1 MKINWNK
8 KYTTIAIYSLIVLAV
23 GVLFVVFV
31 FKFDSISNGFSW
43 VGAVI
48 APVICGIIIAYILN
62 PLMVLLENK
71 LFGKLKSGAPP
82 AKSALPKKIKE
93 IEEKNPEKTAAYEK
107 KRASRR
113 KALARVLSLILTYVI
128 LFAVI
133 AGIAFAVVPNV
144 ASSLV
149 DLAEKLP
156 DYLKQ
161 AEAFLND
168 FFKDNP
174 QISQI
179 LFKEFTNISDALQK
193 FVSNLDPN
201 IINNVGSSVW
211 NFLLSLLMG
220 LKNVLLGL
228 IIAIYLLY
236 SKERLLAQSKKIL
249 FAFIKNERCERL
261 FTGLNKCNNIF
272 KKYIISNLLDAMIVF
287 VFMVIGMFAMGMPY
301 QMLISA
307 ICAVTNLIPFFGPFI
322 GAIPSG
328 ILILLV
334 DPSKVIWFAL
344 FVLILQQ
351 CDGNII
357 KPHLFGETMGLP
369 AIWVLVS
376 IIVGGGLFGVPGML
390 LGAPVFAVIY
400 LLFAE
405 FVSGKLR
412 KKNLP
417 SDTEPYFKGTAEFA
431 EEYIDEPPNKVV
443 EDFSLSVG
451 YAPEAAAFDEE
462 KSEITDNPE
471 KAEKTAPKSSAK
483 PKPRKFKRRK

>member
-1 MKINWNK
+1 MVNCIIVNCKAVKHLKINWNK

-23 GVLFVVFV
+23 AVLFVVFV

-43 VGAVI
+43 VGAVA
-48 APVICGIIIAYILN
+48 APVICGVIIAYILN
-62 PLMVLLENK
+62 PLMMLLENK
-71 LFGKLKSGAPP
+71 LFGKLKITP
-82 AKSALPKKIKE
+82 
-93 IEEKNPEKTAAYEK
+93 PEKILSEKLSPEKQREREK
-107 KRASRR
+107 KRARFR
-113 KALARVLSLILTYVI
+113 KTLCRVLSLTLTYVI
-128 LFAVI
+128 LFALL
-133 AGIAFAVVPNV
+133 AGIAVAVMPSIAN
-144 ASSLV
+144 SLV
-149 DLAEKLP
+149 DLTEKLP
-156 DYLKQ
+156 EYLKQ
-161 AEAFLND
+161 AETFLND

-174 QISQI
+174 DIAKI
-179 LFKEFTNISDALQK
+179 LFKEFTDISNALQK
-193 FVSNLDPN
+193 FAADLDPN
-201 IINNVGSSVW
+201 IINNVGNSVW
-211 NFLLSLLMG
+211 NFVLSLLTG

-228 IIAIYLLY
+228 IIAIYLLF

-261 FTGLNKCNNIF
+261 FSGLNKCNDIF
-272 KKYIISNLLDAMIVF
+272 KKYIVSNLLDAMIVF

-301 QMLISA
+301 QMLIAA

-357 KPHLFGETMGLP
+357 KPFLFGETMGLP

-376 IIVGGGLFGVPGML
+376 IIIGGGLFGIPGML
-390 LGAPVFAVIY
+390 LGAPVFAVVY

-405 FVSGKLR
+405 FVSGKLK

-417 SDTEPYFKGTAEFA
+417 SDTEMYFKGTAEFA
-431 EEYIDEPPNKVV
+431 EEFIDEPPNKVV
-443 EDFSLSVG
+443 ENFSISLENS
-451 YAPEAAAFDEE
+451 AADEE
-462 KSEITDNPE
+462 EQPEFPE
-471 KAEKTAPKSSAK
+471 KTAK
-483 PKPRKFKRRK
+483 PKPRKFKRR

>member
-48 APVICGIIIAYILN
+48 APVLCGVVIAYILN
-62 PLMVLLENK
+62 PLMMLLENK
-71 LFGKLKSGAPP
+71 LFGKLKSGVP
-82 AKSALPKKIKE
+82 
-93 IEEKNPEKTAAYEK
+93 PEKTVLPQKFHKESAAISPEKVAAYEK

-113 KALARVLSLILTYVI
+113 KSLARVLSLVLTYAI
-128 LFAVI
+128 LFAI
-133 AGIAFAVVPNV
+133 LAGIAIAVVPSV
-144 ASSLV
+144 AGSLV

-174 QISQI
+174 QIAKI
-179 LFKEFTNISDALQK
+179 LFKEFTDISNALQK

-211 NFLLSLLMG
+211 NFLLSLITG

-228 IIAIYLLY
+228 IIAIYLLF

-376 IIVGGGLFGVPGML
+376 IIVGGGLFGIPGML

-417 SDTEPYFKGTAEFA
+417 SETEPYFKGTAEFA
-431 EEYIDEPPNKVV
+431 EEYIEEPPNKVV
-443 EDFSLSVG
+443 EDFSISVG
-451 YAPEAAAFDEE
+451 ADSGAFSVDEE
-462 KSEITDNPE
+462 KPE
-471 KAEKTAPKSSAK
+471 TPDKPAPKNPAK
-483 PKPRKFKRRK
+483 PKPRKFKRR

>member
-31 FKFDSISNGFSW
+31 FKFDSISDGFSW
-43 VGAVI
+43 VGAVA
-48 APVICGIIIAYILN
+48 APVICGVIIAYILN
-62 PLMVLLENK
+62 PLMMYLEKK
-71 LFGKLKSGAPP
+71 LFGKLKTGTPP
-82 AKSALPKKIKE
+82 EKQALPKKLRE
-93 IEEKNPEKTAAYEK
+93 IEEKNPEAVAHYKK

-113 KALARVLSLILTYVI
+113 KSLARVLSVILTYVI
-128 LFAVI
+128 LLAVI
-133 AGIAFAVVPNV
+133 AGIAFAVVPSV
-144 ASSLV
+144 AKSLV
-149 DLAEKLP
+149 DLADKLP
-156 DYLKQ
+156 EYLNQ
-161 AEAFLND
+161 AESFLND

-179 LFKEFTNISDALQK
+179 LFKEFTNISDALRK

-236 SKERLLAQSKKIL
+236 SKERLLAQSKKIF
-249 FAFIKNERCERL
+249 FAFFKNERCERL
-261 FTGLNKCNNIF
+261 FSGLNKCNNIF
-272 KKYIISNLLDAMIVF
+272 KKYIISNLLDSMIVF

-376 IIVGGGLFGVPGML
+376 IILGGGLFGIPGML
-390 LGAPVFAVIY
+390 LGAPVFAVVY

-417 SDTEPYFKGTAEFA
+417 SDTEPYFKDTAEFA

-443 EDFSLSVG
+443 EDFSISEENVP
-451 YAPEAAAFDEE
+451 AVDEE
-462 KSEITDNPE
+462 TTE
-471 KAEKTAPKSSAK
+471 KPAK
-483 PKPRKFKRRK
+483 PKPRKFKRR

>member
-8 KYTTIAIYSLIVLAV
+8 KYTTIAIYSLLVLIAA
-23 GVLFVVFV
+23 VLFVVFV
-31 FKFDSISNGFSW
+31 FRFESFAKGFSW
-43 VGAVI
+43 VGAVA

-62 PLMVLLENK
+62 PLMMYLEK
-71 LFGKLKSGAPP
+71 RLFGKLKKDVPTEESPVLKNLHDDKEEGKL
-82 AKSALPKKIKE
+82 AKKLGKYVNTAEKKARRR
-93 IEEKNPEKTAAYEK
+93 KTAA
-107 KRASRR
+107 RI
-113 KALARVLSLILTYVI
+113 LSILLTYII
-128 LFAVI
+128 LFALITGICIAVI
-133 AGIAFAVVPNV
+133 PSV
-144 ASSLV
+144 ATSLV
-149 DLAEKLP
+149 DLADKLP

-161 AEAFLND
+161 AEDFLND

-174 QISQI
+174 QISQF
-179 LFKEFTNISDALQK
+179 LFEEFTDISNALKK
-193 FVSNLDPN
+193 FAEDLKPMAGD
-201 IINNVGSSVW
+201 ILGNVGNGIW
-211 NFLLSLLMG
+211 NLVLSIITG

-228 IIAIYLLY
+228 VIAIYLLY

-249 FAFIKNERCERL
+249 FAFLKNNRCERL
-261 FTGLNKCNNIF
+261 FSGLNKCNNIF

-357 KPHLFGETMGLP
+357 KPFLFGETMGLP

-376 IIVGGGLFGVPGML
+376 IIIGGGLFQIPGML

-405 FVSGKLR
+405 FVSVKLK

-417 SDTEPYFKGTAEFA
+417 GDTESYFKGAEEFA
-431 EEYIDEPPNKVV
+431 AEHIKDPPEGAAEEQSN
-443 EDFSLSVG
+443 
-451 YAPEAAAFDEE
+451 
-462 KSEITDNPE
+462 
-471 KAEKTAPKSSAK
+471 AENTHSDAQT
-483 PKPRKFKRRK
+483 

>member
-62 PLMVLLENK
+62 PLMMLLERK
-71 LFGKLKSGAPP
+71 LFGKLKSGVPP
-82 AKSALPKKIKE
+82 KSDVPQKLQKHGAAIS
-93 IEEKNPEKTAAYEK
+93 PEKAAVYEK

-113 KALARVLSLILTYVI
+113 KSLARVLSIILTYVI
-128 LFAVI
+128 LLAI
-133 AGIAFAVVPNV
+133 LAGIAIAVVPSIAN
-144 ASSLV
+144 SLV

-156 DYLKQ
+156 DYMEQ
-161 AEAFLND
+161 AETFLNG

-174 QISQI
+174 QIAQI
-179 LFKEFTNISDALQK
+179 LFKEFTNISDALRK

-211 NFLLSLLMG
+211 NFVLSLIMG

-228 IIAIYLLY
+228 IIAIYLLF

-261 FTGLNKCNNIF
+261 FSGLNKCNHIF
-272 KKYIISNLLDAMIVF
+272 KKYIISNLLDSMIVF

-369 AIWVLVS
+369 ALWVLIS
-376 IIVGGGLFGVPGML
+376 IIVGGGLFGIVGML

-417 SDTEPYFKGTAEFA
+417 SETEPYFKGTAEFA
-431 EEYIDEPPNKVV
+431 EEYIDEPPNEVV
-443 EDFSLSVG
+443 EDFSISVG
-451 YAPEAAAFDEE
+451 AAPEAVSVEE
-462 KSEITDNPE
+462 KNPE
-471 KAEKTAPKSSAK
+471 TPAK
-483 PKPRKFKRRK
+483 PKPRKFKRR

>member
-8 KYTTIAIYSLIVLAV
+8 KYTTIAIYSLLVLIAA
-23 GVLFVVFV
+23 VLFVVFV
-31 FKFDSISNGFSW
+31 FRFESFAKGFSW
-43 VGAVI
+43 VGAVA

-62 PLMVLLENK
+62 PLMMYLEK
-71 LFGKLKSGAPP
+71 RLFGKLKKDVPTEESPVLKNLHDDKEESKL
-82 AKSALPKKIKE
+82 AKKLGKYVNTAEKKAKRR
-93 IEEKNPEKTAAYEK
+93 KTAA
-107 KRASRR
+107 RI
-113 KALARVLSLILTYVI
+113 LSILLTYII
-128 LFAVI
+128 LFALVTGICIAVI
-133 AGIAFAVVPNV
+133 PSV
-144 ASSLV
+144 ATSLV
-149 DLAEKLP
+149 DLTDKLP

-161 AEAFLND
+161 AEDFLND

-174 QISQI
+174 EISQF
-179 LFKEFTNISDALQK
+179 LFKEFTGISNALK
-193 FVSNLDPN
+193 DFAEDLKPMAGD
-201 IINNVGSSVW
+201 IIGNVGNGIW
-211 NFLLSLLMG
+211 NLALSIITG

-228 IIAIYLLY
+228 VIAIYLLY

-249 FAFIKNERCERL
+249 FAFLKNNRCERL
-261 FTGLNKCNNIF
+261 FSGLNKCNNIF

-357 KPHLFGETMGLP
+357 KPFLFGETMGLP

-376 IIVGGGLFGVPGML
+376 IIIGGGLFQIPGML

-405 FVSGKLR
+405 FVTVKLK

-417 SDTEPYFKGTAEFA
+417 GDTESYFKEAEEFA
-431 EEYIDEPPNKVV
+431 AEHIKDPPEGAAEEQNSADGGTK
-443 EDFSLSVG
+443 
-451 YAPEAAAFDEE
+451 
-462 KSEITDNPE
+462 DN
-471 KAEKTAPKSSAK
+471 AQT
-483 PKPRKFKRRK
+483 

>member
-43 VGAVI
+43 VGAVV
-48 APVICGIIIAYILN
+48 APVLCGVIIAYILN
-62 PLMVLLENK
+62 PLMMLLERK
-71 LFGKLKSGAPP
+71 VFGKLKSGAPP
-82 AKSALPKKIKE
+82 AKGALPQKLRKDSAAIS
-93 IEEKNPEKTAAYEK
+93 PEKAAAFEK

-113 KALARVLSLILTYVI
+113 KSLARVLSLILTYVI
-128 LFAVI
+128 LFAI
-133 AGIAFAVVPNV
+133 LAGIAIAVVPSV

-149 DLAEKLP
+149 DLTEKLP

-161 AEAFLND
+161 AESFLND
-168 FFKDNP
+168 FFKDNK
-174 QISQI
+174 QIASI

-211 NFLLSLLMG
+211 NFVLSLITG

-261 FTGLNKCNNIF
+261 FSGLNKCNNIF

-351 CDGNII
+351 TDGNVI
-357 KPHLFGETMGLP
+357 KPFLFGETMGLP

-417 SDTEPYFKGTAEFA
+417 SETEPYFKGTAEFA
-431 EEYIDEPPNKVV
+431 EEFIDDPPNKVV
-443 EDFSLSVG
+443 EDFSIIVENS
-451 YAPEAAAFDEE
+451 PETAALAKE
-462 KSEITDNPE
+462 TP
-471 KAEKTAPKSSAK
+471 EKTAPKTTAK

>member
-48 APVICGIIIAYILN
+48 APVLCGVIIAYILN
-62 PLMVLLENK
+62 PLMMLLENK
-71 LFGKLKSGAPP
+71 LFGKLKSGVPP
-82 AKSALPKKIKE
+82 KSALPKKLLE
-93 IEEKNPEKTAAYEK
+93 IEEKSPEKAAAFEK
-107 KRASRR
+107 KRARRR
-113 KALARVLSLILTYVI
+113 KSLARVLSVILTYVI
-128 LFAVI
+128 LFAVLV
-133 AGIAFAVVPNV
+133 GIAVAVVPSV
-144 ASSLV
+144 ATSLV

-161 AEAFLND
+161 AETFLND

-179 LFKEFTNISDALQK
+179 LFKEFTNISDALRK

-211 NFLLSLLMG
+211 NFLLSLIMG
-220 LKNVLLGL
+220 LKNVVLGL

-272 KKYIISNLLDAMIVF
+272 KKYIISNLLDSMIVF

-376 IIVGGGLFGVPGML
+376 IIVGGGLFGIPGML

-417 SDTEPYFKGTAEFA
+417 SETEPYFMGTAEFA
-431 EEYIDEPPNKVV
+431 EEFIEEPPNKVV
-443 EDFSLSVG
+443 EDFSISVG
-451 YAPEAAAFDEE
+451 ASVDEE
-462 KSEITDNPE
+462 KSEIP
-471 KAEKTAPKSSAK
+471 EKTAPKNPANPK
-483 PKPRKFKRRK
+483 PKPRKFKRR

>member
-8 KYTTIAIYSLIVLAV
+8 KYTTIAIYSLLVLIAA
-23 GVLFVVFV
+23 VLFVVFV
-31 FKFDSISNGFSW
+31 FRFESFAKGFSW
-43 VGAVI
+43 VGAVA

-62 PLMVLLENK
+62 PLMMYLEK
-71 LFGKLKSGAPP
+71 RLFGKLKKDVPVEESPVLKNLHDDKEASKL
-82 AKSALPKKIKE
+82 AKKLGKYVNTAEKKARRR
-93 IEEKNPEKTAAYEK
+93 KTAA
-107 KRASRR
+107 RI
-113 KALARVLSLILTYVI
+113 LSILLTYII
-128 LFAVI
+128 LLALI
-133 AGIAFAVVPNV
+133 AGICIAVIPSV
-144 ASSLV
+144 ATSLV
-149 DLAEKLP
+149 DLTDKLP

-161 AEAFLND
+161 AEDFLND

-174 QISQI
+174 EISQF
-179 LFKEFTNISDALQK
+179 LFEEFTDISNALKK
-193 FVSNLDPN
+193 FAEDLKPMAGD
-201 IINNVGSSVW
+201 IIGNVGNGIW
-211 NFLLSLLMG
+211 NFVISIITG

-228 IIAIYLLY
+228 VIAIYLLY

-249 FAFIKNERCERL
+249 FAFLKNNRCERL
-261 FTGLNKCNNIF
+261 FSGLNKCNNIF

-357 KPHLFGETMGLP
+357 KPFLFGETMGLP

-376 IIVGGGLFGVPGML
+376 IIIGGGLFQIPGML

-405 FVSGKLR
+405 FVTVKLK

-417 SDTEPYFKGTAEFA
+417 GDTESYFKEAEEFA
-431 EEYIDEPPNKVV
+431 AEHIKDPPEGAAEEQSPAD
-443 EDFSLSVG
+443 G
-451 YAPEAAAFDEE
+451 G
-462 KSEITDNPE
+462 TQDN
-471 KAEKTAPKSSAK
+471 AQT
-483 PKPRKFKRRK
+483 

>member
-31 FKFDSISNGFSW
+31 FKFDSISQGFSW
-43 VGAVI
+43 VGAVA

-62 PLMVLLENK
+62 PLMMYLEKK
-71 LFGKLKSGAPP
+71 LFGKLKSGTPP
-82 AKSALPKKIKE
+82 EKKTLPKKLLE
-93 IEEKNPEKTAAYEK
+93 IEEKNPEALALYKK
-107 KRASRR
+107 KRVSRR
-113 KALARVLSLILTYVI
+113 KSLARVLSIILTYVI
-128 LFAVI
+128 LLAVL
-133 AGIAFAVVPNV
+133 AGIAFAVVPSV
-144 ASSLV
+144 AKSLV
-149 DLAEKLP
+149 DLADKLP
-156 DYLKQ
+156 EYLKQ

-211 NFLLSLLMG
+211 NFLLSMLMG

-236 SKERLLAQSKKIL
+236 SKERLLAQSKKIF
-249 FAFIKNERCERL
+249 FAFLKNERCERL
-261 FTGLNKCNNIF
+261 FSGLNKCNNIF
-272 KKYIISNLLDAMIVF
+272 KKYIISNLLDSMIVF
-287 VFMVIGMFAMGMPY
+287 VFMVIGMFSMGMPY

-376 IIVGGGLFGVPGML
+376 IILGGGLFGIPGML

-405 FVSGKLR
+405 FVTSRLK

-417 SDTEPYFKGTAEFA
+417 SETEVYFKGTAEFA

-443 EDFSLSVG
+443 EDFSINVED
-451 YAPEAAAFDEE
+451 APAVDEETTE
-462 KSEITDNPE
+462 KSE
-471 KAEKTAPKSSAK
+471 K
-483 PKPRKFKRRK
+483 PKPRKFKRR

>member
-8 KYTTIAIYSLIVLAV
+8 KYTTIAIYSLIVLAAA
-23 GVLFVVFV
+23 VLFVVFV
-31 FKFDSISNGFSW
+31 FKFDSISAGFSW
-43 VGAVI
+43 VGAVA
-48 APVICGIIIAYILN
+48 APVICGVIIAYILN
-62 PLMVLLENK
+62 PLMMLLENK
-71 LFGKLKSGAPP
+71 VFAKLKAAPP
-82 AKSALPKKIKE
+82 SKTPPKKIRE
-93 IEEKNPEKTAAYEK
+93 FEESFPEKVADFEK
-107 KRASRR
+107 KRIGRR
-113 KALARVLSLILTYVI
+113 KKAARVFSLLLTYVI
-128 LFAVI
+128 LFAVL
-133 AGIAFAVVPNV
+133 AGIAVAVVPSV
-144 ASSLV
+144 AGSLV
-149 DLAEKLP
+149 DLTDKLP
-156 DYLKQ
+156 EYLTQ
-161 AEAFLND
+161 AETFLND

-179 LFKEFTNISDALQK
+179 LFKEFTDISNALK
-193 FVSNLDPN
+193 DFVSNLDPN
-201 IINNVGSSVW
+201 IINNVGNSVW
-211 NFLLSLLMG
+211 NFVLSLLTG

-261 FTGLNKCNNIF
+261 FSGLNKCNNIF
-272 KKYIISNLLDAMIVF
+272 KKYIISNLLDSMIVF
-287 VFMVIGMFAMGMPY
+287 VFMIIGMFAMGMPY
-301 QMLISA
+301 QMLIAA

-357 KPHLFGETMGLP
+357 KPFLFGETMGLP

-376 IIVGGGLFGVPGML
+376 IIIGGGLFGIPGML
-390 LGAPVFAVIY
+390 LGAPVFAVVY

-405 FVSGKLR
+405 FVSGKLK

-431 EEYIDEPPNKVV
+431 EEYIDEPPAKVV
-443 EDFSLSVG
+443 EDFSISV
-451 YAPEAAAFDEE
+451 ESAAAVKEE
-462 KSEITDNPE
+462 QLEIPE
-471 KAEKTAPKSSAK
+471 KLEK
-483 PKPRKFKRRK
+483 PKPKKFKRR